1 MAKAKAKSKASGK
14 IIACR
19 VEHCLGCRSC
29 EIACALAHSES
40 QDLLGALAEHPRP
53 QRRVTVEVAG
63 GHGLPLQCRHCEE
76 GLCQLV
82 CPTGAIHRDE
92 ASGTTQV
99 DEDLCIG
106 CKLCIL
112 MCPLGVL
119 RIGEATRATIKCD
132 QCIERQAEGMEPA
145 CVAACP
151 THALQF
157 VDREEAAKEEA
168 HVAAISVVA
177 ALTEGGEPEKAM
189 AEKVAKAKAKPKKG
203 GKKRHVVVIGS
214 NAAGALAAIHAA
226 QAGAKVTL
234 ITADEVSYRRPAI
247 PALIAGYMD
256 DIRQAAIYTPET
268 FKSHGVAVRA
278 PATVTRLDP
287 KAKTLTVQGP
297 KGKTETVSF
306 DACVLATGG
315 TAARPKIP
323 GADKQGVCTFT
334 TVEGAQEIIRFA
346 EGATSAVVVG
356 ASFIALE
363 VAQALLECGL
373 KVYFNVRSR
382 ILRRIVE
389 PDLSEH
395 LERHFAQRGLVLL
408 KDEAIG
414 EIGGGERVEYVMHK
428 GQKIPADLVILGT
441 GVQPNVK
448 LAEAAGLKLAESG
461 AVAVD
466 HAMRTSASGVY
477 AAGDC
482 AEVPD
487 FSTGKFTYS
496 AVGSTGALAGAVAGT
511 NAAGGDRKVDGFLR
525 AQADEIL
532 GLQIYSIGHT
542 TTTAKEV
549 GLAVTVHDLPSPPE
563 AERARDEVKAK
574 LLTDAKDRIVGAQ
587 AIAYH
592 HGSQY
597 AWQLYKAVL
606 LGETRKAFLAH
617 WAAPRLKAAHLA
629 EEIGFG
635 EIAVQT
641 AAEKG
646 T

>member
-1 MAKAKAKSKASGK
+1 MPGK

-40 QDLLGALAEHPRP
+40 KDLFGALAEHPRP

-92 ASGTTQV
+92 ATGTTQV

-119 RIGEATRATIKCD
+119 RIGEYNRATIKCD
-132 QCIERQAEGMEPA
+132 QCIERQAEGLEPA
-145 CVAACP
+145 CVTACP

-157 VDREEAAKEEA
+157 VDREEVAREEQRLA
-168 HVAAISVVA
+168 SVSVVA
-177 ALTEGGEPEKAM
+177 SLTEGGK
-189 AEKVAKAKAKPKKG
+189 AEKEMAKKTAKGKAGPKKSAKA
-203 GKKRHVVVIGS
+203 RRVIVIGS
-214 NAAGALAAIHAA
+214 NAAGAMAAIHAA

-247 PALIAGYMD
+247 PALIAGHMD
-256 DIRQAAIYTPET
+256 DIRRAQIYAPAT
-268 FKSHGVAVRA
+268 FEKYGITVRA
-278 PATVTRLDP
+278 PATVTGLDP
-287 KAKTLTVQGP
+287 KAKALTVQGRN
-297 KGKTETVSF
+297 GKAEMVSY

-315 TAARPKIP
+315 TAARPRIP
-323 GADKQGVCTFT
+323 GADKKGVCTFT
-334 TVEGAQEIIRFA
+334 TAEGAQEIIRFA
-346 EGATSAVVVG
+346 EGAKSAVVVG

-363 VAQALLECGL
+363 VAQALLDRGL

-389 PDLSEH
+389 PDLSEF
-395 LERHFAQRGLVLL
+395 LEKRFAERGLVLL
-408 KDEAIG
+408 KDEAIR
-414 EIGGGERVEYVMHK
+414 EIGGGDRVEYVVHK
-428 GQKIPADLVILGT
+428 GEKIPADLVILGT

-448 LAEAAGLKLAESG
+448 LAEAAGVKLAESG
-461 AVAVD
+461 AIAVD
-466 HAMRTSASGVY
+466 NQMQTSVPDVY

-496 AVGSTGALAGAVAGT
+496 AVGSTGSLAGAIAGT
-511 NAAGGDRKVDGFLR
+511 TAAGGDQTVEGFLR

-542 TTTAKEV
+542 TTTAKDV
-549 GLAVTVHDLPSPPE
+549 GLEVTVHDLPSPPE
-563 AERARDEVKAK
+563 AERARDAVKAK
-574 LLTDAKDRIVGAQ
+574 LLTDSKDRIVGAQ

-606 LGETRKAFLAH
+606 LGEKRKEFLSH
-617 WAAPRLKAAHLA
+617 WTAPRLKAARLA

-641 AAEKG
+641 AETK
-646 T
+646 